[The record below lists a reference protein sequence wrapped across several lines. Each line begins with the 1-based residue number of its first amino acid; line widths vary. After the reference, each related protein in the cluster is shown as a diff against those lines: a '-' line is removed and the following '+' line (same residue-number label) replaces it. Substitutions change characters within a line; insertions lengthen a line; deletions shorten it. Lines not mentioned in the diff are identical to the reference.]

1 MIVSE
6 TTATVVCPDWVI
18 PLDPVSAK
26 PLEEFTVAVPEV
38 LLNVGVPPDVSVVVF
53 PDTQYTVCS

>member
-1 MIVSE
+1 M
-6 TTATVVCPDWVI
+6 
-18 PLDPVSAK
+18 PLDPVLAK

-53 PDTQYTVCS
+53 PDTQ

>member
-1 MIVSE
+1 MVNE
-6 TTATVVCPDWVI
+6 TTATVVCPDRVV
-18 PLDPVSAK
+18 PLDPVLAK

-38 LLNVGVPPDVSVVVF
+38 LLKVKVPPDVSVVVF

>member
-38 LLNVGVPPDVSVVVF
+38 LLNVGVPPDVSVVVL

>member
-18 PLDPVSAK
+18 PLDPVLAK

-53 PDTQYTVCS
+53 PKGGKSLCM